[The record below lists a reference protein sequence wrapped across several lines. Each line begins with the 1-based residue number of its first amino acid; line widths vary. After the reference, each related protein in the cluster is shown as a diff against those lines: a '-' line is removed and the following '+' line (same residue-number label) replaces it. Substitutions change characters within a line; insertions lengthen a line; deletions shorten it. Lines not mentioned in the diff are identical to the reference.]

1 MTRRAR
7 RRPAP
12 AAATMAAVAVAA
24 VFSGAAADSHL
35 MPALPEA
42 KGERCVEP
50 TEVMRRRHAQF
61 ILHQRDETVHRGI
74 RTQKHRF
81 VNCIDCHVRPDATGA
96 WPRHTDD
103 GHFCSVCHRYASV
116 TMDCFQCHADRPAE
130 AWAATRQSEHKPARQ
145 PAHKAPARLG
155 LNDLHLEQLR

>member
-7 RRPAP
+7 CRLTP

-24 VFSGAAADSHL
+24 AFSGAAADSHL
-35 MPALPEA
+35 MPPLPEA

-116 TMDCFQCHADRPAE
+116 TMDCFQCHADRPPE
-130 AWAATRQSEHKPARQ
+130 AFTATRQSARRS
-145 PAHKAPARLG
+145 AHRGSARLG